1 MFYVLLWPSQLLKK
15 IITSNFQNTYLN
27 HKGVLSFHLQL
38 FFRKPSKFS
47 EKNKNIVACGTDA
60 KRLIDV
66 LLGR

>member
-15 IITSNFQNTYLN
+15 IITYTFQITYLN
-27 HKGVLSFHLQL
+27 QKGVLSFHLQL
-38 FFRKPSKFS
+38 FFRKPSSFS
-47 EKNKNIVACGTDA
+47 EKIKNIVACGTDA